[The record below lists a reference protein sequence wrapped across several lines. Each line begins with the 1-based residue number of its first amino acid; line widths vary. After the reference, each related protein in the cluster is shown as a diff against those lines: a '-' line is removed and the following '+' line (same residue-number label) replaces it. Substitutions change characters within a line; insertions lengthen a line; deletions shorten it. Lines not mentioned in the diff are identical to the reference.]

1 VFEIALEPFD
11 RIASGAQAL
20 REVGFS
26 VLRNTKLAAQLAIRR
41 HCRAGEP
48 AERGEQKSVTRGI
61 TQQRHDVGHR
71 ACVRRNDVGR
81 NQRPAGREQ
90 TPPEREQALELGR

>member
-1 VFEIALEPFD
+1 VRQPFD
-11 RIASGAQAL
+11 RIAGGTQAL
-20 REVGFS
+20 LELSFG
-26 VLRNTKLAAQLAIRR
+26 VLCNAKLAAQLAIGR
-41 HCRAGEP
+41 HCRACES
-48 AERGEQKSVTRGI
+48 AERGEQKAMTRGI

-90 TPPEREQALELGR
+90 TPPQREQALELGR